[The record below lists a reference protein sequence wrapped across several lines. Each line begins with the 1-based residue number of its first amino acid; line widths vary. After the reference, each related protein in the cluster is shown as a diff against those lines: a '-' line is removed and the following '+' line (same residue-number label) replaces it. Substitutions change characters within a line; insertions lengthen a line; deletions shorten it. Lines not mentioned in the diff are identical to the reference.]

1 MKLLTAILLAGM
13 AGCAAWGQ
21 QTCTP
26 VMGGYTGNDG
36 IVWQTLEE
44 CKNPVSLGYLP
55 AKPLKCGKYQHVE
68 SPDVTCG
75 DVVLLGKDGTLV
87 SSCFKEHCA
96 DDMHPLKESEWQE
109 MQQTIKEWKRFHEN
123 LVKLRDKLDA
133 EQKPK

>member
-68 SPDVTCG
+68 QVPDCAVSG
-75 DVVLLGKDGTLV
+75 DAVVCTNGTQPGSV
-87 SSCFKEHCA
+87 AMWTNATHPECFP
-96 DDMHPLKESEWQE
+96 DMHSVTE
-109 MQQTIKEWKRFHEN
+109 KEWVFLLERLKRLE
-123 LVKLRDKLDA
+123 DA
-133 EQKPK
+133 QAKR